1 MTWRVCMCICRQ
13 KAIEAL
19 WNLQDGDVT
28 VREAAKRL
36 SGYIARQDSFGLE
49 GFRCQVFL
57 SLPLSPFRES
67 TCCGISTD
75 TVDDC
80 N

>member
-1 MTWRVCMCICRQ
+1 MTWLVYVLCRQ

-36 SGYIARQDSFGLE
+36 SGFIAREDSFGLE

-57 SLPLSPFRES
+57 SLPLSPVENLLAVGSRL
-67 TCCGISTD
+67 TD
-75 TVDDC
+75 AADD
-80 N
+80 